1 MLFAMTTRAPVSV
14 TKEIAATPE
23 RVWGLVTDLPRMGE
37 WSPENRGGEW
47 IKGATSAVV
56 GARFKGKNQN
66 GKKNWSAE
74 VTINEMD
81 APRKFS
87 FALTVFGSQ
96 WCDWVYEIEPTA
108 TGSRVT
114 HSWIDRR
121 GWFSTWLGGKLSD
134 VEDRSVHNLKNM
146 TATLDAIAVAATSSK

>member
-1 MLFAMTTRAPVSV
+1 MTTRAPVSV

-47 IKGATSAVV
+47 IKGATSAAI

-87 FALTVFGSQ
+87 FELTVFGSQ

-114 HSWIDRR
+114 HSWVDRR

-134 VEDRSVHNLKNM
+134 VEDCSVHNLKNM
-146 TATLDAIAVAATSSK
+146 TATLEAIAVAATSSK

>member
-1 MLFAMTTRAPVSV
+1 MTTRTPVSV

-23 RVWGLVTDLPRMGE
+23 RVWALVTDLPRMGE

-47 IKGATSAVV
+47 IKGATHAAV

-134 VEDRSVHNLKNM
+134 VADRSVHNLKNM

>member
-81 APRKFS
+81 APR
-87 FALTVFGSQ
+87 
-96 WCDWVYEIEPTA
+96 
-108 TGSRVT
+108 
-114 HSWIDRR
+114 
-121 GWFSTWLGGKLSD
+121 
-134 VEDRSVHNLKNM
+134 
-146 TATLDAIAVAATSSK
+146 